1 MKKNIYPQGNQ
12 ALNKK
17 FNLISPDKLL
27 LVPIDYAK
35 KEHTAQLCLGTGEL
49 LLNKAMRIYNNTE
62 GVIFLEKQI
71 FSTSNRMKINRENI
85 IICMEDPPGYVQNF
99 TDKLLFDGFTC
110 VRVNAKDAKK
120 FRTNSRVSND
130 ILDLN
135 GIAQAV
141 INRRCRPIET
151 YEELYSTMKEA
162 ARTRKR
168 LVKETTS
175 LKNRIHKYVDLL
187 FPGFLTA
194 NNGLDPFSG
203 ASMELLGQNFS
214 VIKIKR
220 MRRKS
225 LIKILCKHH
234 INNANEVATQLQLL
248 AQRTLCPSSTAVAH
262 LSKSLTSAV
271 ELYFALNK
279 WIMNEENTMAR
290 CLVQSP
296 GFYLTSI
303 PGIGVVLAAVIM
315 GEFGGPGK
323 WKNSAQQ
330 ASNAGICNRIKQT
343 GGPDKPAIDIGLS
356 RNCNRRLKDALLQV
370 GFNMGKFKHPAGKI
384 FPRFAEHHLHKH
396 FWRVDN
402 RGSKSGLSTAKK
414 FIGIASQMISCQQVY
429 LDKVFL
435 KNPNSISSEEN
446 LGYFLSVLELLKQKW
461 SRHDLSGI
469 PDEKNYL
476 KKEIKCIK
484 DYSDYVNKVRTS

>member
-12 ALNKK
+12 VLNQKL
-17 FNLISPDKLL
+17 NSISPEKLL

-49 LLNKAMRIYNNTE
+49 LLKKAMRIYNNPD
-62 GVIFLEKQI
+62 GIIFLEKQI
-71 FSTSNRMKINRENI
+71 ASTSKRLKINRENI
-85 IICMEDPPGYVQNF
+85 IIGMEDPPGYVQNF

-120 FRTNSRVSND
+120 FRTNSRASTD

-135 GIAQAV
+135 GIAQAI

-151 YEELYSTMKEA
+151 YEELYSTMKGA
-162 ARTRKR
+162 SRTRKR

-175 LKNRIHKYVDLL
+175 LKNRIHKYIDLL
-187 FPGFLTA
+187 FPGFLSA
-194 NNGLDPFSG
+194 NTGLDPFSG
-203 ASMELLGQNFS
+203 ASLELLRQNFS

-225 LIKILCKHH
+225 LLKILCKHH
-234 INNANEVATQLQLL
+234 ISNANEVAMQIQLL
-248 AQRTLCPSSTAVAH
+248 AQKTLSPPLTATTH

-271 ELYFALNK
+271 ELYLALEK
-279 WIMNEENTMAR
+279 WIMNEESTMAR
-290 CLVQSP
+290 CLVQTP

-303 PGIGVVLAAVIM
+303 PGVGVVLAATIM

-323 WKNSAQQ
+323 WNNSGQQ
-330 ASNAGICNRIKQT
+330 ASNAGICSRIKQT
-343 GGPDKPAIDIGLS
+343 GGSDKPATEIGLPK
-356 RNCNRRLKDALLQV
+356 NCNRRLKDALLQV
-370 GFNMGKFKHPAGKI
+370 GFNMGRFKHPAGKI
-384 FPRFAEHHLHKH
+384 FPRFAEHRLYKH

-429 LDKVFL
+429 LDEVFL
-435 KNPNSISSEEN
+435 KNPKSISSDEN
-446 LGYFLSVLELLKQKW
+446 LGYFLSVLEFLRQKW
-461 SRHDLSGI
+461 SRYDLTGI
-469 PDEKNYL
+469 PDDKNYL

-484 DYSDYVNKVRTS
+484 DYSDYINKVRTS